1 LIWQLAAGMARLL
14 PPEAAHRAAVAT
26 LRHRIGPAPVL
37 PSLPV
42 SVAGL
47 DFANPLGLA
56 AGFDKDASCPDGA
69 LRLGFG
75 HVELG
80 TITPQPQPGNP
91 RPRVFRLVADG
102 AVINRYGF
110 NSRGMDAAAA
120 QLAVVRRA
128 KEGDANSGRAAS
140 GRAGIIG
147 INVGANKTNAAP
159 TEDYRIAVARL
170 AAYADYIT
178 LNISSPNT
186 PGLRDLQ
193 TADNLRLLI
202 AAGRAGLAEAGCE
215 RPLFIKLAP
224 DLASADI
231 ETIAATAA
239 DEGVA
244 GLIAT
249 NTTIARPE
257 GLQSV
262 HAGEAGGLSGAPLFA
277 MATHVLAEMAGRLP
291 PGGPVLVGAGGV
303 ATGWQAY
310 AKILVGASLVQLYTA
325 LALEGPE
332 LPARVIRE
340 LAALLASDGVADIA
354 AARGQIPDADKAM
367 HHALRLAQS
376 A

>member
-1 LIWQLAAGMARLL
+1 LIWRLAAGMARLL
-14 PPEAAHRAAVAT
+14 PPETAHRAAVAT
-26 LRHRIGPAPVL
+26 LRHHIGSTPDL

-69 LRLGFG
+69 LQLGFS

-80 TITPQPQPGNP
+80 TITPRPQPGNP
-91 RPRVFRLVADG
+91 RPRVFRLPADG

-110 NSRGMDAAAA
+110 NSRGMKMVAA
-120 QLAVVRRA
+120 QLARRQ
-128 KEGDANSGRAAS
+128 ANLARPESAQP
-140 GRAGIIG
+140 GIIG
-147 INVGANKTNAAP
+147 INVGANKTSSAP

-170 AAYADYIT
+170 AAYGDYIT

-193 TADNLRLLI
+193 TVDNLRLLI
-202 AAGRAGLAEAGCE
+202 AAGRAGLADADCE

-231 ETIAATAA
+231 AAIAATAA

-249 NTTIARPE
+249 NTTIARPD
-257 GLQSV
+257 GLRSH
-262 HAGEAGGLSGAPLFA
+262 HADETGGLSGAPLFA
-277 MATHVLAEMAGRLP
+277 MATRVLAEMAGQLP
-291 PGGPVLVGAGGV
+291 AGGPVLVGAGGV
-303 ATGWQAY
+303 ASGWQAY

-354 AARGQIPDADKAM
+354 DARGQIPDADKAM
-367 HHALRLAQS
+367 QHALRLAQS

>member
-1 LIWQLAAGMARLL
+1 MIWQLAAGMARLL

-26 LRHRIGPAPVL
+26 LRHRIGPAPDL

-47 DFANPLGLA
+47 DFASPLGLA

-69 LRLGFG
+69 LQLGFS

-91 RPRVFRLVADG
+91 RPRVFRLAADG

-110 NSRGMDAAAA
+110 NSRGMAAAA
-120 QLAVVRRA
+120 VQLARRQAKMGDA
-128 KEGDANSGRAAS
+128 KEGDANS

-147 INVGANKTNAAP
+147 INVGANKTSSAP

-224 DLASADI
+224 DLAPADI
-231 ETIAATAA
+231 EAIAATAV
-239 DEGVA
+239 DERVA

-257 GLQSV
+257 GLQSA
-262 HAGEAGGLSGAPLFA
+262 HTAEAGGLSGAPLFA
-277 MATHVLAEMAGRLP
+277 MATHVLAEMAGRVSA
-291 PGGPVLVGAGGV
+291 GGPVLVGAGGV

-340 LAALLASDGVADIA
+340 LAALLASDGVADIEG
-354 AARGQIPDADKAM
+354 ARGQIPDADKAM
-367 HHALRLAQS
+367 QHALRLARN

>member
-1 LIWQLAAGMARLL
+1 MIWRLAAGMARLL
-14 PPEAAHRAAVAT
+14 PPETAHRAAVAT
-26 LRHRIGPAPVL
+26 LRHHIGPTPDL

-69 LRLGFG
+69 LQLGFS

-80 TITPQPQPGNP
+80 TITPRPQPGNP
-91 RPRVFRLVADG
+91 RPRVFRLPADG

-110 NSRGMDAAAA
+110 NSRGMEMVAA
-120 QLAVVRRA
+120 QLARRQ
-128 KEGDANSGRAAS
+128 ANLARPESARPESAQP
-140 GRAGIIG
+140 GIIG
-147 INVGANKTNAAP
+147 INVGANKTSSAP

-170 AAYADYIT
+170 AAYGDYIT

-193 TADNLRLLI
+193 TVDNLRLLI
-202 AAGRAGLAEAGCE
+202 AAGRAGLADADCE

-231 ETIAATAA
+231 AAIAATAA

-249 NTTIARPE
+249 NTTIARPD
-257 GLQSV
+257 GLRSH
-262 HAGEAGGLSGAPLFA
+262 HADETGGLSGAPLFA
-277 MATHVLAEMAGRLP
+277 MATRVLAEMAGQLP
-291 PGGPVLVGAGGV
+291 AGGPVLVGAGGV
-303 ATGWQAY
+303 ASGWQAY

-354 AARGQIPDADKAM
+354 DARGQIPDADKAM
-367 HHALRLAQS
+367 QHALRLAQS

>member
-1 LIWQLAAGMARLL
+1 MIWRLAAGMARLL
-14 PPEAAHRAAVAT
+14 PPETAHRAAVAT
-26 LRHRIGPAPVL
+26 LRHHIGPAPDL
-37 PSLPV
+37 PSLPI
-42 SVAGL
+42 SLAGL

-69 LRLGFG
+69 LQLGFS

-91 RPRVFRLVADG
+91 RPRVFRLAADG

-110 NSRGMDAAAA
+110 NSRGMEMAASE
-120 QLAVVRRA
+120 LARREA
-128 KEGDANSGRAAS
+128 KSGRS
-140 GRAGIIG
+140 GIIG
-147 INVGANKTNAAP
+147 INVGANKTSSAP

-170 AAYADYIT
+170 AAYGDYIT

-186 PGLRDLQ
+186 LGLRDLQ

-202 AAGRAGLAEAGCE
+202 AAGRAGLADAGCE

-231 ETIAATAA
+231 EAIAATAA

-249 NTTIARPE
+249 NTTIARPG
-257 GLQSV
+257 GLCSA
-262 HAGEAGGLSGAPLFA
+262 HANETGGLSGAPLFA
-277 MATHVLAEMAGRLP
+277 MATRVLAEMAAQLP
-291 PGGPVLVGAGGV
+291 ADGPVLVGAGGV
-303 ATGWQAY
+303 ASGWQAY

-325 LALEGPE
+325 LALQGPE
-332 LPARVIRE
+332 LPARVIGE
-340 LAALLASDGVADIA
+340 LAMLLASDGVAEIA
-354 AARGQIPDADKAM
+354 DARGQIPDADKAM
-367 HHALRLAQS
+367 QHALRLAQS

>member
-1 LIWQLAAGMARLL
+1 MIWRLAAGMARLL
-14 PPEAAHRAAVAT
+14 PPETAHRAAVAT
-26 LRHRIGPAPVL
+26 LRHHIGPAPDL

-69 LRLGFG
+69 LRLGFS

-91 RPRVFRLVADG
+91 RPRVFRLAADG

-110 NSRGMDAAAA
+110 NSRGMEMVAA
-120 QLAVVRRA
+120 QLARREAGLARA
-128 KEGDANSGRAAS
+128 KSARP
-140 GRAGIIG
+140 GIIG
-147 INVGANKTNAAP
+147 INVGANKTSSAP

-170 AAYADYIT
+170 AAYGDYIT

-202 AAGRAGLAEAGCE
+202 AAGRAGFAEAGYE

-231 ETIAATAA
+231 AAIAATAA

-249 NTTIARPE
+249 NTTIARPG
-257 GLQSV
+257 GLRSH
-262 HAGEAGGLSGAPLFA
+262 HADETGGLSGAPLFA
-277 MATHVLAEMAGRLP
+277 MATRVLAEMAGQLP
-291 PGGPVLVGAGGV
+291 AGGPVLVGAGGV
-303 ATGWQAY
+303 ASGWQAY

-354 AARGQIPDADKAM
+354 DARGQIPDADKAM
-367 HHALRLAQS
+367 QHALRLAQS

>member
-1 LIWQLAAGMARLL
+1 MARLL
-14 PPEAAHRAAVAT
+14 PPETAHRAAVAT
-26 LRHRIGPAPVL
+26 LRHLIGPTPDL

-69 LRLGFG
+69 LQLGFS

-80 TITPQPQPGNP
+80 TITPRPQPGNP
-91 RPRVFRLVADG
+91 RPRVFRLPADG

-110 NSRGMDAAAA
+110 NSRGMEMVAA
-120 QLAVVRRA
+120 QLARRQ
-128 KEGDANSGRAAS
+128 ANLARPESARPESAQP
-140 GRAGIIG
+140 GIIG
-147 INVGANKTNAAP
+147 INVGANKTSSAP

-170 AAYADYIT
+170 AAYGDYIT

-193 TADNLRLLI
+193 TVDNLRLLI
-202 AAGRAGLAEAGCE
+202 AAGRAGLADADCE

-231 ETIAATAA
+231 AAIAATAA

-249 NTTIARPE
+249 NTTIARPD
-257 GLQSV
+257 GLRSH
-262 HAGEAGGLSGAPLFA
+262 HADETGGLSGAPLFA
-277 MATHVLAEMAGRLP
+277 MATRVLAEMAGQLP
-291 PGGPVLVGAGGV
+291 AGGPVLVGAGGV
-303 ATGWQAY
+303 ASGWQAY

-354 AARGQIPDADKAM
+354 DARGQIPDADKAM
-367 HHALRLAQS
+367 QHALRLAQS